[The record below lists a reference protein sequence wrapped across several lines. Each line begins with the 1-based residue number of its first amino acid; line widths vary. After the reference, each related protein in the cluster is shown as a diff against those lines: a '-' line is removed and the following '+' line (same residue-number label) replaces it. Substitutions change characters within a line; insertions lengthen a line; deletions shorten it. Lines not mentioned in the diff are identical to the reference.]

1 MKRFQKGDRVF
12 DIRYGWGTVTMFDG
26 DYDVA
31 IRFDNDT
38 CDHYFNGRGV
48 GTISFT
54 EYTLEGFS
62 SERPEPSWI
71 DIYQEWYDSNGDI
84 LLNSFLEYLE
94 KNFEIPVRKCK

>member
-12 DIRYGWGTVTMFDG
+12 DIRYGWGTVTIFDG
-26 DYDVA
+26 DHDAA

-38 CDHYFNGRGV
+38 SDIYFSGRGI

-62 SERPEPSWI
+62 SEKPKPTWKS
-71 DIYQEWYDSNGDI
+71 IYSEWSYDDSD
-84 LLNSFLEYLE
+84 LKYREFLEQ
-94 KNFEIPVRKCK
+94 NFEPPVRKCK

>member
-38 CDHYFNGRGV
+38 CNHYFDGRGV

-62 SERPEPSWI
+62 SERPKLTWDSIWK
-71 DIYQEWYDSNGDI
+71 EWMRDKTDMTFGM
-84 LLNSFLEYLE
+84 YLE
-94 KNFEIPVRKCK
+94 QNFEPPVRKCK